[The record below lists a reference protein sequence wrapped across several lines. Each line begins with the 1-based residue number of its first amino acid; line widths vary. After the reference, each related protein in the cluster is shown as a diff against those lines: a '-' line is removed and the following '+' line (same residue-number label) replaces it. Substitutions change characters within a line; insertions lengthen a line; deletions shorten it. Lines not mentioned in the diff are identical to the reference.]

1 MRTMKKIVAVV
12 LAVSLCG
19 FCAPDAVYAE
29 GYKDFSKAFNYA
41 SSSPSSVHVFKQT
54 VEVHGN
60 ELANAHARCT
70 QYTYKGD
77 QPTLVV
83 DSISSAFPTNSVS
96 FTSTSSGRAMKY
108 TDAIPLENSI
118 ITFQGSVSG
127 VDVTHSGEF
136 TIAAA
141 VQG

>member
-1 MRTMKKIVAVV
+1 MKTMRKIVAAV

-29 GYKDFSKAFNYA
+29 GYKDFLKVFNY
-41 SSSPSSVHVFKQT
+41 STKTPTSVHAITQT

-60 ELANAHARCT
+60 ATSSAYARCT

-77 QPTLVV
+77 QPTLAV
-83 DSISSAFPTNSVS
+83 DSVTAAFPTNSVS

-108 TDAIPLENSI
+108 TDAIPLTNGVV
-118 ITFQGSVSG
+118 TFRG
-127 VDVTHSGEF
+127 DIDNFNDDYSGEF
-136 TIAAA
+136 TIAAG
-141 VQG
+141 VKG